1 MVEKYLTFD
10 IETVPLDCDS
20 LSDSQKEFLF
30 RNLNSEEEIEKRK
43 AEFGLSPFTAQIVCI
58 GLLYVEIQNGEE
70 INSISVAYSVVN
82 SNEKIENFEQNLNS
96 EDQSQIIIATE
107 PQILEKFWKL
117 LQKHSDLH
125 LISFN
130 GRNFDSPFLMLRSA
144 LLGIRPSRNLM
155 EGTKF
160 NYPSHTDLMDELT
173 FYQPTYYFSA
183 TKRFNLDFYTRAFG
197 IESPKSHGIDGT
209 MVPKLFA
216 EGRYIEIAKYCLDD
230 VKSTWELYKIW
241 KKTLAF

>member
-1 MVEKYLTFD
+1 MIEKFLTFD
-10 IETVPLDCDS
+10 IETVPLDWNS
-20 LSDSQKEFLF
+20 FSPSQQEFIL
-30 RNLNSEEEIEKRK
+30 RNLSSEEEIEKRK
-43 AEFGLSPFTAQIVCI
+43 AELGLSPFTAQIICI
-58 GLLYVEIQNGEE
+58 GLLYVEVEDGTEFNHVQ
-70 INSISVAYSVVN
+70 VAYSVAK
-82 SNEKIENFEQNLNS
+82 SQEEIENFGKVIQISNS
-96 EDQSQIIIATE
+96 TQMYLDTE
-107 PQILEKFWKL
+107 TGILDKFWKL
-117 LQKHSDLH
+117 LQKHQDIH

-160 NYPSHTDLMDELT
+160 NYRKHTDLIDELT

-209 MVPKLFA
+209 LVPQLFK
-216 EGRYIEIAKYCLDD
+216 EGHYSEIAEYCIGD
-230 VKSTWELYKIW
+230 VIATWELFKIW
-241 KKTLAF
+241 KKTLEF